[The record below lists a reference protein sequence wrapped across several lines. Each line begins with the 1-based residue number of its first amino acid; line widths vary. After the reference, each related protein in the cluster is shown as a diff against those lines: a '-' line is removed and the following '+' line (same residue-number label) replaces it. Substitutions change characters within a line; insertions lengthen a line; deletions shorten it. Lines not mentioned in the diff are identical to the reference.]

1 MGENET
7 NLNEKKLEMLNAFFV
22 EFNRLYIDFKE
33 GNLNLND
40 YNFYKKGFIQS
51 LKFCR
56 IDLKNEGNESNNIL
70 LLNPNEN
77 DIITYPD
84 WFKNNTGN
92 GLKIESRNQK
102 INLKV
107 KCINDGNF
115 TISLKGR
122 DFRNYK
128 NGRIPIHIF
137 YKVCQVDN
145 ETILNNEL
153 TWHNEPFDFK
163 KQSSNN
169 DYFNIEIQFNT
180 LFDFFPELL
189 ELTGIYQSE
198 SEIDYEFSNLEK
210 YVENKNTLLNLKLE
224 KTAENEVIL
233 EKLNGIA
240 NENYYINKRFAKLEK
255 QIELMEANNKE
266 VLDSYNLLFNSIFK
280 YYELK
285 PKKLFKYYKEITKQ
299 LLDFINNV
307 CKKNNLSWWLYG
319 GTLLGAYRH
328 NGFIPWDDD
337 CDIAMIRPDYE
348 KFFDL
353 FKEEINK
360 NNLEHLFISRKTITS
375 NNTFLPFIKLEYR
388 VGGKL
393 LGFIDIF
400 PADYL
405 TKVDDDIETLYR
417 FEHKNLRK
425 VLRNGADREE
435 ALNKAFES
443 LNVSKTPTDKIISGV
458 EDVVFSIVDYD
469 TLFPLNVIKFEDR
482 LYPCPNNTKK
492 YVQTC
497 YGDSFMAIPSV
508 IKNHGFLQHI
518 ERWDDVY
525 DLLEENINLLK
536 EINAKFK
543 FS

>member
-1 MGENET
+1 MNQNENSFNSE
-7 NLNEKKLEMLNAFFV
+7 KLEMLNTFFV
-22 EFNRLYIDFKE
+22 EYNKLYLDFKD
-33 GNLNLND
+33 GNLNFKD
-40 YNFYKKGFIQS
+40 YNLYKNGFIEG

-56 IDLKNEGNESNNIL
+56 VDLKNEGNESNNIL
-70 LLNPNEN
+70 LLNPDKN
-77 DIITYPD
+77 DMISYPD
-84 WFKNNTGN
+84 WFRNNKGH
-92 GLKIESRNQK
+92 GLKIESKNQRV
-102 INLKV
+102 NLKV
-107 KCINDGNF
+107 KCINDGNLS
-115 TISLKGR
+115 ISLKSR

-128 NGRIPIHIF
+128 NVRVPIHIF
-137 YKVCQVDN
+137 YTICMVDN
-145 ETILNNEL
+145 EPILNNKL
-153 TWHNEPFDFK
+153 TWHDEPFKFK
-163 KQSSNN
+163 KQSSDN
-169 DYFNIEIQFNT
+169 DYFDIEIRFST
-180 LFDFFPELL
+180 IFDFFPELL
-189 ELTGIYQSE
+189 ELTGEFQSE

-210 YVENKNTLLNLKLE
+210 YVENKNTLLNLKLK
-224 KTAENEVIL
+224 KTNENEAIL
-233 EKLNGIA
+233 EKLNGITD
-240 NENYYINKRFAKLEK
+240 ENYDINKRFAKLEK

-266 VLDSYNLLFNSIFK
+266 VLDSYNLLFNSLFK

-285 PKKLFKYYKEITKQ
+285 PKKLYKYYKEITKQ

-353 FKEEINK
+353 FKKEIDN
-360 NNLEHLFISRKTITS
+360 NNLEHVFVSRKTITS

-388 VGGKL
+388 VEGKL

-405 TKVDDDIETLYR
+405 TKVDEDIESRYK

-425 VLRNGADREE
+425 VLKNGADRQE
-435 ALNKAFES
+435 ALNNAFKS

-497 YGDSFMAIPSV
+497 YGDSFMTIPQT

-525 DLLEENINLLK
+525 DLLEENIDLLK
-536 EINAKFK
+536 EVNAKFK
-543 FS
+543 